1 VNKTQI
7 LKEYDQYTDSW
18 GLIQDNNQQDTSGN
32 GIRYTTE
39 ALIVFKKYDLLDN
52 TQRQR
57 FITALDRCELQP
69 GLLMRTPLIH
79 LDIKL
84 MTILHQD

>member
-57 FITALDRCELQP
+57 FITALDRCEIQTS
-69 GLLMRTPLIH
+69 LLMKTPFNSFGYQAND
-79 LDIKL
+79 DI
-84 MTILHQD
+84 T